1 MTIILYGNTPSKKNS
16 QVIGRGGRRLFPNP
30 LYGSW
35 YRKNFGKKIGRLKDH
50 VETYRE
56 QIKLIKR
63 RPMFLEMYFFRR
75 DKRRFDYINLA
86 QSVQDALVQSKIIP
100 DDNMTQIIPLFLGY
114 KVDFNNP
121 RCEVKI
127 N

>member
-1 MTIILYGNTPSKKNS
+1 
-16 QVIGRGGRRLFPNP
+16 
-30 LYGSW
+30 
-35 YRKNFGKKIGRLKDH
+35 
-50 VETYRE
+50 
-56 QIKLIKR
+56 
-63 RPMFLEMYFFRR
+63 MFLEMYFFRR

-86 QSVQDALVQSKIIP
+86 QSVQDALVDSKIIP

-114 KVDFNNP
+114 KVDFTNP